1 MTYVRKL
8 GVGSWAPLLLS
19 PPLIHTVLV
28 QLSSAVRYS
37 IIERRNK
44 LKHFKVGTVCS
55 YILIYPTLST
65 NFGNDP
71 ASFFDFQYLILK
83 DHII

>member
-28 QLSSAVRYS
+28 QLSSAVRYNR
-37 IIERRNK
+37 ETK
-44 LKHFKVGTVCS
+44 QTK
-55 YILIYPTLST
+55 TLQSRYSMFLYF
-65 NFGNDP
+65 NISNPLHKFW
-71 ASFFDFQYLILK
+71 Q
-83 DHII
+83 